1 MHERP
6 FLCLIQRITRI
17 VQHVA
22 VEGLDGGDR
31 AAEKVEGALATRALP
46 EFRKRAI
53 RRARNLHGNIFF
65 PDG

>member
-1 MHERP
+1 M
-6 FLCLIQRITRI
+6 QSITRI
-17 VQHVA
+17 TQHVT

-31 AAEKVEGALATRALP
+31 VAEKVKGALATRALP

-53 RRARNLHGNIFF
+53 RHARNLHGDIFF